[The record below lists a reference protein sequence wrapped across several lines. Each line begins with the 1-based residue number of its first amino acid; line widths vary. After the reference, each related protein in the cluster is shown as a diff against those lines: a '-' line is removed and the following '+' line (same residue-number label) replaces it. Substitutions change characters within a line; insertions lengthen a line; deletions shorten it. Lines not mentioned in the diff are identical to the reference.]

1 MNLPIGCQIYT
12 TDKGYWFIPNL
23 PVGTPM
29 TIRFPL
35 REQELVLQQRA
46 RDIPMRL
53 HGDTPVAMQNHGA
66 DLTFFMNMA

>member
-1 MNLPIGCQIYT
+1 
-12 TDKGYWFIPNL
+12 
-23 PVGTPM
+23 M

-53 HGDTPVAMQNHGA
+53 RGDTPIAMQNHGA
-66 DLTFFMNMA
+66 DLTFFQNMA